1 MDEILQYHDFL
12 LIMMCAEG
20 TTTNGSYLLPFKTGA
35 FLARIPVQPIILK
48 YRYRRLSPAW
58 DTISGVSIFF
68 LLLLYICISLCIY
81 NTYTCACIM
90 SALWIIQIFTNMCYC
105 GPTSYLQVPVD
116 TTCIANPILNS
127 ALHISSLFMVQS
139 SQCLMQQS

>member
-12 LIMMCAEG
+12 SIMMCAEG

-58 DTISGVSIFF
+58 DTISGVNIFSPF
-68 LLLLYICISLCIY
+68 AIICLHIFVHLYIYMCMYVHVCLCTCVLLLLYVYLSLCIS
-81 NTYTCACIM
+81 TYMCMHVYVHVYVFVCTCVCVGC
-90 SALWIIQIFTNMCYC
+90 N
-105 GPTSYLQVPVD
+105 
-116 TTCIANPILNS
+116 
-127 ALHISSLFMVQS
+127 
-139 SQCLMQQS
+139 